1 MEGKCQKNFIHS
13 LLRVF
18 NFFFLMRTV
27 LAKVLHAF
35 HHIEIV
41 YFFFLILK
49 FSTTKII
56 SRDVFEAKKKSA
68 FLIIY
73 TNTNAH

>member
-18 NFFFLMRTV
+18 NFLLMRTV

-35 HHIEIV
+35 HHIEIL

-56 SRDVFEAKKKSA
+56 SRDVFEAKKSA